1 MRRARNTISQASGP
15 GSQASGRG
23 RRSPGSSPLDR
34 RWGGHYISRAS
45 PAGPIF
51 MHGGPVAEW
60 LCRGLQS
67 SVRRFDSGP
76 GLQPQNGALISRDFL
91 PLFVPPDTTALSGGV
106 NRPAGCPRVTGRRLP
121 DPSSAAA
128 ALPLRRVDVPQRAVA
143 RRGLRHGTVEASLH
157 TWVRRPTGSRHGPV
171 VTGKCTIF
179 TANPYPFASPAP
191 DLQGPDTPD
200 TGANAA
206 SCALCVGMVESVKL
220 IVY

>member
-1 MRRARNTISQASGP
+1 MSMVLVRVRAPSMSSYRLRMSRDVARKPSAFRP
-15 GSQASGRG
+15 LRG
-23 RRSPGSSPLDR
+23 FHVNVKGLAESPK
-34 RWGGHYISRAS
+34 SR
-45 PAGPIF
+45 
-51 MHGGPVAEW
+51 
-60 LCRGLQS
+60 LQS

-200 TGANAA
+200 TRGNAA